1 MTRDEAAGRARKML
15 ESFISEGPDAADLV
29 RIETFTFA
37 LIWSRTSGATARV
50 AGDMLK
56 ALCEEEG
63 GLPY

>member
-1 MTRDEAAGRARKML
+1 ML